1 MSIDKLK
8 ALRAEIDVMIAAAEK
23 KNGADSRRL
32 ARMQAAA
39 ADPAMEPTV
48 RYVVGRLK
56 TLGMDLHASAEP
68 GFLGKLDA
76 AMREQ
81 NVKPSDRFAIKS
93 ALARVGAID

>member
-1 MSIDKLK
+1 MSIEKLK

-23 KNGADSRRL
+23 KDGADSRRL

-39 ADPAMEPTV
+39 SDPAMEPTV
-48 RYVVGRLK
+48 RFAVGRLRS
-56 TLGMDLHASAEP
+56 LGLTLHASAEA

-81 NVKPSDRFAIKS
+81 NVKPTDRIALKS
-93 ALARVGAID
+93 ALARIGAID